1 VAKTPSDEY
10 LEILGADFKEARERA
25 GMSQKKLAE
34 VSGVGRTG
42 IVNLEAAKRNIS
54 ILIGQM
60 LADGMGVPY
69 ASLITEVEKR
79 WSKRKK

>member
-1 VAKTPSDEY
+1 MAKTPSDEY
-10 LEILGADFKEARERA
+10 LEILGNVFKEARERV

-42 IVNLEAAKRNIS
+42 IINLEAGKRSIS

-60 LADGMGVPY
+60 LADGMGVSY
-69 ASLITEVEKR
+69 ASLITEVGKR

>member
-1 VAKTPSDEY
+1 MAKTPSDEY
-10 LEILGADFKEARERA
+10 LEILGAVFKEARERA

>member
-1 VAKTPSDEY
+1 MAKTPSDEY
-10 LEILGADFKEARERA
+10 LEILGVVFKEARERV

-42 IVNLEAAKRNIS
+42 IINLEAGKRSIS

-60 LADGMGVPY
+60 LADGMGVSY
-69 ASLITEVEKR
+69 ASLITEVGKR